1 MKLFCITGL
10 FVFFAFTNSWNG
22 KSFDFRLDGIVPEE
36 TGSSISRE
44 DAVDALRFH
53 NNIRKDVGS
62 PPLEWS
68 EELAKYAQEWANYL
82 AEKNN
87 CRIAHRSTLGKADR
101 VTGENIF
108 RGTGK
113 EFSALDASK
122 AWYEEIENYTYQPI
136 RANSGS
142 KTGHYTQ
149 MVWKSSRKAG
159 IGKAKCSNG
168 SIIIVANYDP
178 PGNVIGKNPY

>member
-10 FVFFAFTNSWNG
+10 IVLFAFTNSWNG
-22 KSFDFRLDGIVPEE
+22 KSFDFRQDGIVPED
-36 TGSSISRE
+36 TGSSIRRE
-44 DAVDALRFH
+44 NAVAALRFH
-53 NNIRKDVGS
+53 NKVRKEVGS
-62 PPLEWS
+62 SPLQWS
-68 EELAKYAQEWANYL
+68 VELANYAQEWANYL

-87 CRIAHRSTLGKADR
+87 CRIAHRSTLGKADN

-108 RGTGK
+108 WGTGK
-113 EFSALDASK
+113 EYSVLDASR

-136 RANSGS
+136 RANSDT

-149 MVWKSSRKAG
+149 MVWKSSRKVG

-168 SIIIVANYDP
+168 SIIIVANYNP
-178 PGNVIGKNPY
+178 PGNVIGEKPY